1 MPESPDESSSAPDQ
15 APSDEVR
22 ITDPQALRALAHPA
36 RQQVIMELY
45 SGEVLTASEAAQIC
59 GMTPSAMSY
68 HLRVLER
75 AGIVERVESSDGRER
90 PWKAA
95 AESLTIDRAAH
106 SGAGTAILQKYT
118 GTWTADLIAGLER
131 LYEDLGAEQN
141 PYVLSRVRFW
151 VTDAEMRELAGEII
165 RLWDR
170 YKGRTRA
177 DHPEGARL
185 RDVYSLVLPTE
196 DG

>member
-1 MPESPDESSSAPDQ
+1 MPDSPDPTPTLRVDQ
-15 APSDEVR
+15 VR

-36 RQQVIMELY
+36 RQRVIMELY
-45 SGEVLTASEAAQIC
+45 SGEVLTASEAARIC
-59 GMTPSAMSY
+59 GLSPSAMSY
-68 HLRVLER
+68 HLRALEK
-75 AGIVERVESSDGRER
+75 AGIVEREESSDGRER
-90 PWKAA
+90 PWRAA
-95 AESLTIDRAAH
+95 AESLTIDRSAH
-106 SGAGTAILQKYT
+106 SGAGAAVLQRYT

-131 LYEDLGAEQN
+131 LYDDLGEGEN
-141 PYVLSRVRFW
+141 HGVLSRGRFW
-151 VTDAEMRELAGEII
+151 VTDAETRALADEIFQI
-165 RLWDR
+165 WDR

>member
-1 MPESPDESSSAPDQ
+1 MPDPPDDIDQ
-15 APSDEVR
+15 VR
-22 ITDPQALRALAHPA
+22 ITDPQALRVLAHPA
-36 RQQVIMELY
+36 RQRVIMELY

-59 GMTPSAMSY
+59 GMSPSAMSY
-68 HLRVLER
+68 HLRALEK

-106 SGAGTAILQKYT
+106 SGAGAAVLQRYT
-118 GTWTADLIAGLER
+118 GTWTADLIAGLDR
-131 LYEDLGAEQN
+131 LYGDLGAGEN
-141 PYVLSRVRFW
+141 HGVLSRGRFW
-151 VTDAEMRELAGEII
+151 VTDAETRALADEIF
-165 RLWDR
+165 RLWER

-177 DHPEGARL
+177 DHPDGARL

-196 DG
+196 DE

>member
-1 MPESPDESSSAPDQ
+1 MPE
-15 APSDEVR
+15 PSDEDSTVALDQVR
-22 ITDPQALRALAHPA
+22 ITDPQALRVLAHPA
-36 RQQVIMELY
+36 RQRVIMELY
-45 SGEVLTASEAAQIC
+45 SGEVLTASEAAQLC

-68 HLRVLER
+68 HLRALER

-106 SGAGTAILQKYT
+106 SGAGAAILQKYT

-131 LYEDLGAEQN
+131 LYDDLGAGEN
-141 PYVLSRVRFW
+141 HGVLSRGRFW
-151 VTDAEMRELAGEII
+151 VTDAETRELADEIF

-177 DHPEGARL
+177 DHPEGAQL

-196 DG
+196 DW

>member
-1 MPESPDESSSAPDQ
+1 MPDSPDVSSSITPDQ
-15 APSDEVR
+15 VR
-22 ITDPQALRALAHPA
+22 ITDPQALRVLAHPA
-36 RQQVIMELY
+36 RQRVIMELY

-68 HLRVLER
+68 HLRALEK

-131 LYEDLGAEQN
+131 LYEDLGAGQN
-141 PYVLSRVRFW
+141 HGVLSRGRFW
-151 VTDAEMRELAGEII
+151 VTDAETRELAEEIFL
-165 RLWDR
+165 LWDR

>member
-1 MPESPDESSSAPDQ
+1 MPDSPDESPPVIPDQ
-15 APSDEVR
+15 VR

-68 HLRVLER
+68 HLRALER

-118 GTWTADLIAGLER
+118 GTWTADLVAGLER
-131 LYEDLGAEQN
+131 LYADIAAGESHG
-141 PYVLSRVRFW
+141 VVSRGRFW
-151 VTDAEMRELAGEII
+151 LTDAEMRELADEVFQ
-165 RLWDR
+165 LWDR
-170 YKGRTRA
+170 YKGRTRS
-177 DHPEGARL
+177 DHPEGASL
-185 RDVYSLVLPTE
+185 RDAYTLLLPTDDE
-196 DG
+196 